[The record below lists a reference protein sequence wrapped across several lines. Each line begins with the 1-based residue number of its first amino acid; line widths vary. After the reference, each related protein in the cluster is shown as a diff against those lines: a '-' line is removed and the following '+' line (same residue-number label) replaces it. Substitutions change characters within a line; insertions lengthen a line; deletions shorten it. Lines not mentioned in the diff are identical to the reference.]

1 MEAGQWSRFGGIAAE
16 RSANDDRRGEANYV
30 LDKMLGRYE
39 AFLEGYRP
47 GPGEHMTCR
56 GRDVFLVRKHD
67 YQKLVPFKYRAVGAN
82 TIGITVEAPDSRL
95 VGCLAPRRTVRI
107 E

>member
-1 MEAGQWSRFGGIAAE
+1 
-16 RSANDDRRGEANYV
+16 
-30 LDKMLGRYE
+30 
-39 AFLEGYRP
+39 
-47 GPGEHMTCR
+47 MTCR